1 MNTLLQDLRFAL
13 RQLRRAP
20 GFTLTV
26 LLTMAL
32 SIGATAA
39 LCGVLRATLLN
50 PLPYPSPR
58 QLVRVEDRNLKG
70 FHTNGLVSVA
80 RIAELKAMQHDGHPV
95 FSSVGYFYLNPGTLV
110 LPGSEPT
117 RASGAAVSANFFQT
131 VATPPLLGRT
141 LTPADDVR
149 NAPLTTVLSEH
160 LWKTTFA
167 GDPHVIGRT
176 VKLGPD
182 QATVVG
188 VMPARFDLPGGI
200 DVWYPGRITPAMFQ
214 GYRGDGSRFMNV
226 LARMNPAETITSSTQ
241 AANLLA
247 NHLAQTYPQTDAAWA
262 FTLTDLRTSLFGDFR
277 RALLLLSAAV
287 GLVLLVATVNIA
299 GLQLARNA
307 AREQEFAVRTALG
320 ISRPRLVRQLITE
333 STLLIATG
341 GTMGIATGAL
351 LLRALVHR
359 LPEPLLRVDRPH
371 IDAGILAIT
380 SALTLVVALCTG
392 LLPAWGSTRASLSQT
407 GNRTVA
413 RRTGLFG
420 RAFSTAQ
427 IALALVLLTLSA
439 AVLQNLY
446 TLLRTPLGYD
456 AAQLQTFT
464 IDFPWSSDMP
474 KRHQTYTAAEQ
485 RLASLPG
492 IESVGAISALPLSD
506 FSVRSTFDIMGQPP
520 TPNHD
525 TVAAESRSFT
535 PGYLQTLHIPLLA
548 GRNFSPHD
556 AETGVPHVML
566 VNRAFA
572 TKYFPNGDALGKHLT
587 AKYDDLHLPPGGK
600 NGILDAGEIVG
611 IIGDVHGTGGTL
623 TAPLQPE
630 IYNPENGGWPHLQF
644 AVRTT
649 LPAATLEPQVR
660 RLLTSIDS
668 SASVSHF
675 VPLTDSVDRSL
686 LQPRLNALLLTLF
699 AAFAMVLVIIGVY
712 GLFAFNIAQCTR
724 EFALRLALGSTRTG
738 IVTLLL
744 GDAGKTLA
752 LGITIG
758 LAGSIAAARVLTAS
772 LGTATT
778 HPLLL
783 DAPAILVLALAVFS
797 AALLPARRAAHT
809 DLNETLRAE

>member
-13 RQLRRAP
+13 RQLRRSP

-26 LLTMAL
+26 LLTMTL

-50 PLPYPSPR
+50 PLPYPSP
-58 QLVRVEDRNLKG
+58 QHLVRVEDRNLKG

-80 RIAELKAMQHDGHPV
+80 RIAELEAMQHDGHPV
-95 FSSVGYFYLNPGTLV
+95 FASVGYFYLNPETLV

-131 VATPPLLGRT
+131 VAAPPLLGRT
-141 LTPADDVR
+141 LAPADNVR

-160 LWKTTFA
+160 LWKSTFA
-167 GDPHVIGRT
+167 GDPHVLGRT

-188 VMPARFDLPGGI
+188 VMPARFDLPSGI
-200 DVWYPGRITPAMFQ
+200 DVWYPGRITPAMFA

-226 LARMNPAETITSSTQ
+226 IARLQPAETLQSGTQ

-247 NHLAQTYPQTDAAWA
+247 NRLAQTYPQTDAAWA
-262 FTLTDLRTSLFGDFR
+262 FTLTDLRTSLFGDYR
-277 RALLLLSAAV
+277 RALILLSAAV

-341 GTMGIATGAL
+341 GIMGIATGAL

-359 LPEPLLRVDRPH
+359 LPEQLLRVDRPH
-371 IDAGILAIT
+371 IDATVLAIT
-380 SALTLVVALCTG
+380 AALTLVVALCTG

-464 IDFPWSSDMP
+464 VDFPWSSDMP
-474 KRHQTYTAAEQ
+474 KRHQTYAVAEQ
-485 RLASLPG
+485 RLAGLPG
-492 IESVGAISALPLSD
+492 IESVGAIGALPLSD
-506 FSVRSTFDIMGQPP
+506 FSVRGTFDIDGQPAS
-520 TPNHD
+520 PNHD
-525 TVAAESRSFT
+525 TVAAEARSFT
-535 PGYLQTLHIPLLA
+535 PGYLHTLHIPLLA
-548 GRNFSPHD
+548 GRDF
-556 AETGVPHVML
+556 TGNDSQPKAPAVVL
-566 VNRAFA
+566 INNAFA
-572 TKYFPNGDALGKHLT
+572 KRYFPGRSAIGQRLVS
-587 AKYDDLHLPPGGK
+587 Y
-600 NGILDAGEIVG
+600 NGIAADTRVLSEIVG

-630 IYNPENGGWPHLQF
+630 IYTPEDGGWPHLQF

-660 RLLTSIDS
+660 RLLAGIDS

-712 GLFAFNIAQCTR
+712 GLFAFNIAQRTR

-752 LGITIG
+752 VGIAIG
-758 LAGSIAAARVLTAS
+758 IAGSIAAARILTAS
-772 LGTATT
+772 LGTGNS
-778 HPLLL
+778 HLVLL
-783 DAPAILVLALAVFS
+783 DAPAILVLALAVLS